1 MMAKLLI
8 TGCGGFTGRHLAEA
22 MAASGHEVHALV
34 HEGESRPIP
43 AAQAVHRLDITDQ
56 AALSRL
62 VQAVVPD
69 QVVHLAAISF
79 APHGDLAEMYR
90 TNIMGTRYLL
100 GALAA
105 LPRRPDA
112 VLVASSANIYG
123 NRGGR
128 LTEDL
133 PAVPFNDYGA
143 TKAATEIVC
152 NLFADRLPIIIV
164 RPFNYTG
171 LGQPAEFLIPKI
183 VDHAQRGISRIELGN
198 LDVARD
204 FSDVRMVVD
213 AYQRL
218 LATSASHGQVFNICS
233 GQPIALRALL
243 DRVGDLA
250 GHRFEPATNP
260 AFVRPN
266 EPASLCGDPGKFE
279 RIIGPLRRIPI
290 DRTLQWMLHG

>member
-1 MMAKLLI
+1 MGKLLI
-8 TGCGGFTGRHLAEA
+8 TGCGGFTGRHLADA
-22 MAASGHEVHALV
+22 MAANGHEVHALV

-43 AAQAVHRLDITDQ
+43 SAQAVHRLDITDQ

-62 VQAVVPD
+62 LQAVAPD

-128 LTEDL
+128 LTEDM
-133 PAVPFNDYGA
+133 PAAPFNDYGA

-152 NLFADRLPIIIV
+152 NLFADQLPIIMV

-183 VDHAQRGISRIELGN
+183 VDHARRGITQIQLGN

-218 LATSASHGQVFNICS
+218 LATPASHGHVFNICS
-233 GQPIALRALL
+233 GQPVALRTLL
-243 DRVGDLA
+243 DMVGELA
-250 GHRFEPATNP
+250 GHRFEPSTNP

-266 EPASLCGDPGKFE
+266 EPASLCGDPGKLE
-279 RIIGPLRRIPI
+279 RTIGPLRTIPI
-290 DRTLQWMLHG
+290 AQTLQWMLNG